1 VTSVTVPGAASTW
14 VAEKLRG
21 QRRSVTVVAR
31 GAHAVYVDVE
41 GDCIGVLARGA
52 VAVPIGMRTTLDR
65 LPDVEGSVNVG
76 LERLWFDEY
85 TVAVNRIVDVGVP
98 RLGPL
103 PAWSAPVSVDL
114 PASALRALAA
124 AEASAALE
132 LLGRGDGLTPSGDDV
147 IAGWL
152 VAHHATGRSPGQI
165 ADVVRSYASTRTT
178 SLSASLLRRAVA
190 GETISQG
197 RDLLVALHAGTG
209 VDATLEA
216 LVAVGHTSG
225 AALAV
230 GISLGLEDAG

>member
-1 VTSVTVPGAASTW
+1 VTARTVPAAASLR
-14 VAEKLRG
+14 VAELVAG
-21 QRRSVTVVAR
+21 PRRPAGVVAS
-31 GAHAVYVDVE
+31 GPTAVYVDVE

-65 LPDVEGSVNVG
+65 LPEVEGSVDVG
-76 LERLWFDEY
+76 LERVWFDEY
-85 TVAVNRIVDVGVP
+85 AVAVNRIVDVGVP

-103 PAWSAPVSVDL
+103 QAWSAPVSVDL
-114 PASALRALAA
+114 PASALRGLAA

-152 VAHHATGRSPGQI
+152 VARHATGRSPGRI
-165 ADVVRSYASTRTT
+165 ADVVRSHASTRTT
-178 SLSASLLRRAVA
+178 ALSASLLRRAVA
-190 GETISQG
+190 GETIPQG
-197 RDLLVALHAGTG
+197 RDLLVALHAGAG
-209 VDATLEA
+209 VDAALEA

-230 GISLGLEDAG
+230 GISLGLEDAV